1 MLKQLS
7 VFLENR
13 SGQLV
18 QITEILT
25 KSGVN
30 IRAINIAETNDYGV
44 LRLVVDDSEKALS
57 VLKDEGFIVKTA
69 NIVAAAVPDSVGGLN
84 KLLLSIS
91 KHDIDIDYM
100 YSIFGKSDGLAYMIF
115 KVKNPDQLINV
126 LQKDGYSIAG
136 PDALGIN

>member
-25 KSGVN
+25 KSSVN

-44 LRLVVDDSEKALS
+44 LRPVVDDNEKALS

-126 LQKDGYSIAG
+126 LQEDGYNIAG

>member
-126 LQKDGYSIAG
+126 LQKDGYNIAG
-136 PDALGIN
+136 PEALGIN

>member
-44 LRLVVDDSEKALS
+44 LRLVVDNSEKALS

-126 LQKDGYSIAG
+126 LQKDGYNIAG
-136 PDALGIN
+136 PEALGIN

>member
-44 LRLVVDDSEKALS
+44 LRLVVNDSEKALS

-126 LQKDGYSIAG
+126 LQKDGYDLAG

>member
-25 KSGVN
+25 KSSVN

-44 LRLVVDDSEKALS
+44 LRLVVDDNEKALS

-126 LQKDGYSIAG
+126 LQEDGYNIAG